1 MTDKLLISFGVD
13 RYVIKDEGIFL
24 ISLGKEVLHDGC
36 AASDEDK
43 LGKVRVKV

>member
-1 MTDKLLISFGVD
+1 MADKLLISFGID
-13 RYVIKDEGIFL
+13 RYIIKYEGIFF
-24 ISLGKEVLHDGC
+24 ISFGEEVLHDGC